1 MANHR
6 EVVSGLLEKHAQ
18 KARESEY
25 DRSVAITAI
34 STAREVIAAVSDD
47 GTDKEY
53 AASLLSRLQDLAA
66 HYHDPDGVYTSGKG
80 VLGALVDDLYT
91 ALSTASD

>member
-1 MANHR
+1 MADIGV
-6 EVVSGLLEKHAQ
+6 EVVYALPERQVVIALRVCQG
-18 KARESEY
+18 
-25 DRSVAITAI
+25 

>member
-1 MANHR
+1 MANHKQ
-6 EVVSGLLEKHAQ
+6 VVSALLEKHAQ

-34 STAREVIAAVSDD
+34 STAREVIAAIPDD
-47 GTDKEY
+47 GTDKEF
-53 AASLLSRLQDLAA
+53 AAALLSRLQDLAA

-80 VLGALVDDLYT
+80 VLGALVDDIHV
-91 ALSTASD
+91 AFGNARD